1 MASTGTAVSSAEKSA
16 EKKNG
21 KNAAGADAKEP
32 SAAKKNASVYKAEE
46 LAAGAEEAFGTT
58 QECVLAALRQAGIAE
73 CTKEE
78 AEKAVKAFRGRKV
91 E

>member
-1 MASTGTAVSSAEKSA
+1 MASTGTAVSSAEK
-16 EKKNG
+16 KNG
-21 KNAAGADAKEP
+21 KNVTGSADAKEAP
-32 SAAKKNASVYKAEE
+32 AAKKNASVYKAEE

-58 QECVLAALRQAGIAE
+58 QECVMAALRQAGITE

-78 AEKAVKAFRGRKV
+78 AEKTVKAFRGRKV

>member
-1 MASTGTAVSSAEKSA
+1 MASTGTAAPSA
-16 EKKNG
+16 EKKTG
-21 KNAAGADAKEP
+21 KNAAGIDVKET
-32 SAAKKNASVYKAEE
+32 SAVKKNASVYKAEE

-78 AEKAVKAFRGRKV
+78 AEKAVRAFRGRKV

>member
-1 MASTGTAVSSAEKSA
+1 MASTETTGSFV

-21 KNAAGADAKEP
+21 KNKAAADTKAPTSKKEG
-32 SAAKKNASVYKAEE
+32 ASVYKAEE

-58 QECVLAALRQAGIAE
+58 QECVLAALRQDGITE

-78 AEKAVKAFRGRKV
+78 ADKIVKAFRGRKV

>member
-1 MASTGTAVSSAEKSA
+1 MASTGTAAPSA

-21 KNAAGADAKEP
+21 KNAAGIDVKEP
-32 SAAKKNASVYKAEE
+32 SAVKKNASVYKAKE

-78 AEKAVKAFRGRKV
+78 AEKAVRAFRGRKV

>member
-1 MASTGTAVSSAEKSA
+1 MAATGTAAPSA

-21 KNAAGADAKEP
+21 KNTAAADAKASP
-32 SAAKKNASVYKAEE
+32 FAKKSESVYKAEE

-58 QECVLAALRQAGIAE
+58 QECVLAALKQAGIAE

-78 AEKAVKAFRGRKV
+78 AEKAVKAFRERKV

>member
-1 MASTGTAVSSAEKSA
+1 MASTETAVSSTEKSA
-16 EKKNG
+16 EKKSG
-21 KNAAGADAKEP
+21 KNIAAAGAKAP
-32 SAAKKNASVYKAEE
+32 PAKKNESVYKAEE

-58 QECVLAALRQAGIAE
+58 QECVLAALRQAGITE

-78 AEKAVKAFRGRKV
+78 AEKTVKAFRGRKV